1 MKKILLATGLILS
14 TSVAAFAADA
24 VVYEPVPAAEIVP
37 TGFVWTGGYVGLQAG
52 YAWGKGRTWSN
63 VEPVTLDVDPDG
75 FIGGI
80 YAGYNYQASNGLV
93 LGIDADATYTD
104 VKGSETV
111 WDTPDDVAAALAV
124 GDDSATFTQELR
136 WSGAVRGRIGYAMD
150 RFLPYVA
157 GGVALGRIKTHGVD
171 NEVGESFDLGTKTHV
186 GWTVGAGAEYAF
198 TDNVIGRAEY
208 RYTDF
213 GKEEYAG
220 NEDIDSHTTK
230 LRTHDVRLGIAFKF

>member
-1 MKKILLATGLILS
+1 MKRILLATGLILS
-14 TSVAAFAADA
+14 TTAAAFAADA
-24 VVYEPVPAAEIVP
+24 VVYEPVAAAEIVQ

-63 VEPVTLDVDPDG
+63 EEPVSFDVDPDG

-80 YAGYNYQASNGLV
+80 YAGYNYQAANGFV

-104 VKGSETV
+104 VKGHLSVT
-111 WDTPDDVAAALAV
+111 DPDPEPDEPL
-124 GDDSATFTQELR
+124 DSATITQELR
-136 WSGAVRGRIGYAMD
+136 WSGAVRGRVGYAMD

-157 GGVALGRIKTHGVD
+157 GGVAFGRIKTFGVD
-171 NEVGESFDLGTKTHV
+171 DELGVPFDLGTKTHV

-230 LRTHDVRLGIAFKF
+230 LKTHDVRLGVAFKF